1 METQKTD
8 KTPTMEETK
17 TQLPALLTLTP
28 EGVQLKINT
37 EVVKHKLSLPDLEK
51 RALKVVKNEDHLQE
65 MKSILDD
72 LKKIEGLAEKVHEST
87 KKPYLEGG
95 RACDAGRKLVFGEVE
110 RIRGMFQADY
120 ARLLKGINDR
130 AVAAAAKKA
139 RDADILA
146 GIEANLITFSNMVV
160 AAITKKALSEV
171 ESRINLEKSPSRV
184 TKYGEFHAQAIAR
197 YDSALLPIIK
207 DQKVKIE
214 ELEKINVQILEAEKA
229 NDPDKMDEL
238 IAQADVKSNEIL
250 QNHSLVQEA
259 ALNQDSFPVV
269 EVIEVLPGV
278 KTKRT
283 NYSFEIHDVE
293 VALKKVRPML
303 EISINKEVAKR
314 VLDSLKAENAFEGKD
329 FVIVDGIKYIAT
341 RTMEAL

>member
-1 METQKTD
+1 M
-8 KTPTMEETK
+8 
-17 TQLPALLTLTP
+17 
-28 EGVQLKINT
+28 
-37 EVVKHKLSLPDLEK
+37 S
-51 RALKVVKNEDHLQE
+51 
-65 MKSILDD
+65 
-72 LKKIEGLAEKVHEST
+72 
-87 KKPYLEGG
+87 
-95 RACDAGRKLVFGEVE
+95 
-110 RIRGMFQADY
+110 
-120 ARLLKGINDR
+120 
-130 AVAAAAKKA
+130 
-139 RDADILA
+139 
-146 GIEANLITFSNMVV
+146 
-160 AAITKKALSEV
+160 
-171 ESRINLEKSPSRV
+171 
-184 TKYGEFHAQAIAR
+184 KYGEFHAQAIAR
-197 YDSALLPIIK
+197 YDSVLLPIIK

-269 EVIEVLPGV
+269 EATEVVPGV

-293 VALKKVRPML
+293 VAWKKVRPML